1 MGSATGDVQGLVG
14 RRAVYTA
21 PEEVGRAAIR
31 YFARAVGDPCRLYVD
46 AEYAR
51 KHGYEDVIAPAHLRV
66 RDQPVHAR

>member
-31 YFARAVGDPCRLYVD
+31 YFARAVGDPCRLYVGRGVRP
-46 AEYAR
+46 EAR
-51 KHGYEDVIAPAHLRV
+51 VRGCDSPAHLRV